1 MCIDASARAL
11 KFIGPFDAHAGVSEG
26 HMDKPT
32 RIDEELWRA
41 EAVGAVLGDNR
52 WSCVTAGIASDGS
65 QFFALYRMRLTR
77 TQRKVTLPCYR
88 SSSFGERRTEIHHR
102 LGIVS

>member
-1 MCIDASARAL
+1 ML
-11 KFIGPFDAHAGVSEG
+11 KFVGPFDAPAGVSEG
-26 HMDKPT
+26 PMDKPT
-32 RIDEELWRA
+32 RMDEELWRA

-52 WSCVTAGIASDGS
+52 WTCLTAGIAPDGS

-88 SSSFGERRTEIHHR
+88 SRSFSERRTEIQHR
-102 LGIVS
+102 LGIV